1 MEGIGGPVAEGGAG
15 AQQQKGGRILV
26 LVPPE
31 GGERRYG
38 LGDDPIVPIVDIE
51 PPKWLKKKAEPQQKQ
66 GKMKG
71 KGSEAGTAPEIEIRT
86 AVAVADIE
94 YEIVGA
100 RLVDG
105 GNGDD
110 PDW

>member
-1 MEGIGGPVAEGGAG
+1 MTRTSDPSNW
-15 AQQQKGGRILV
+15 GRRGCDACAILRVESVIV
-26 LVPPE
+26 LDPGV
-31 GGERRYG
+31 GYG
-38 LGDDPIVPIVDIE
+38 LGDDPIVPIVEIE
-51 PPKWLKKKAEPQQKQ
+51 HPKRLKKKGEPQQQQ
-66 GKMKG
+66 GKFKG